1 MDDMEFFENFLT
13 ESYVVSGPA
22 LKVGR
27 RTPEQSDGE
36 DLLGDPPVTSAA
48 SDDDCSNLHSAGADA
63 SASFSLLT
71 SVVISALVLS
81 SLCFML
87 LRCVGQR
94 LR

>member
-1 MDDMEFFENFLT
+1 M
-13 ESYVVSGPA
+13 
-22 LKVGR
+22 
-27 RTPEQSDGE
+27 
-36 DLLGDPPVTSAA
+36 LLGGVGLTLRPFLLVARLPIPAPLLLEFPDTDDDADAAFTSAA